1 MQRWM
6 LVGGKRSLLTTPSL
20 FSFFI
25 RLDLFSNIPT
35 ISSAS
40 RQILFPFLKFPLKRP
55 LTQGNNFRWI
65 PVQNTTGD
73 GGCSLVDRNVSQ
85 ERLCR

>member
-40 RQILFPFLKFPLKRP
+40 RQILSPFLKFPLKRP

-73 GGCSLVDRNVSQ
+73 GGYSLVDRNVSQ